1 MSFLL
6 LAFVSFLSAFLL
18 FLIQPVTGEILT
30 PAAGGSSVAWITCLL
45 FFQVVLFLGYG
56 LAWFL
61 THRFPDKAGLIQG
74 FLILSGG
81 VFLWAFP
88 PPLQPE
94 SYFFDSL
101 PIQWGVLGYL
111 TRHFFIPVLALA
123 TTSTITQHCAAS
135 VVGKNASRLYA
146 WSNAGSFTA
155 LLSFPFFWEGLTT
168 RLEQIQMVWVGM
180 LVQGSLFL
188 LVSFI
193 VQRIRPDYSL
203 TETGQGPSNTDAV
216 AENFDWSWLAIPF
229 ITSALMCGVTGHL
242 SNEVASV
249 PFLWIAPLA
258 LFLLSFILAFS
269 SSFSFL
275 VRVLRRLLPLFLVL
289 TFFFLALTGLELTH
303 GTIIVPLVVHLF
315 TFFILSFLLNDQLH
329 SSRPSHYQLG
339 RFYFFLALGGLAGTA
354 FQALMAPILFSRLG
368 YPEYPLALLLAMG
381 LLGYAK
387 NLFKLN
393 YSQGIILTLILVLSV
408 GSIFLLRIL
417 DPNSQSYL
425 VAACV
430 GTLLVLSYPL
440 CDHMVWF
447 SVASA
452 MVLSGSWLGLME
464 SNRVIIT
471 ERNAYGMIRIS
482 QIPDGEWDKNLL
494 IHGGTI
500 HGIQST
506 GQMDEFGRFK
516 PLSYYGERGPAGFI
530 FRKLES
536 LEYLNKKVGVIGL
549 GVGSLSWYAHP
560 QESWTFFELDPA
572 VGWAATDSGYFSFV
586 GQARSQPNIV
596 FGDGRRRLSQ
606 SEGEFDLLILDAFS
620 SDTIPVHLLTLEAL
634 DLYLSQLGPNGTLLC
649 HISNRHFDLLPVIN
663 GWEVAR
669 GLKFHFCDDRDQHPE
684 SIRQGYSPSQW
695 VTLTRNPDLLK
706 AIKKSTRWNSL
717 PEDTRPLLWTDD
729 HHSVF
734 SVLKW

>member
-56 LAWFL
+56 FAWFL
-61 THRFPDKAGLIQG
+61 THRFSEKAGLIQG
-74 FLILSGG
+74 LLILIGG
-81 VFLWAFP
+81 GFLWAFP

-94 SYFFDSL
+94 PYFFDSL

-111 TRHFFIPVLALA
+111 TLHFFIPVLALA
-123 TTSTITQHCAAS
+123 ATSTITQHCAAS
-135 VVGKNASRLYA
+135 VVGENASRLYA

-155 LLSFPFFWEGLTT
+155 LLSFPFFWEGMTT

-193 VQRIRPDYSL
+193 VEQVRHGAPQQVSEIDLSTPAGL
-203 TETGQGPSNTDAV
+203 PGH
-216 AENFDWSWLAIPF
+216 FDWGWLAIPF

-258 LFLLSFILAFS
+258 LFLLGFILAFS
-269 SSFSFL
+269 SSFGL
-275 VRVLRRLLPLFLVL
+275 LARVLRRLLPLFLVL

-303 GTIIVPLVVHLF
+303 GTIIVPLIVHLF
-315 TFFILSFLLNDQLH
+315 TFFILCFLLNDQLH
-329 SSRPSHYQLG
+329 SSRPSHHQLA

-354 FQALMAPILFSRLG
+354 FQALLAPILFSRLG
-368 YPEYPLALLLAMG
+368 YPEYPLALLVAMG
-381 LLGYAK
+381 LLGYTK
-387 NLFKLN
+387 NPFRLN
-393 YSQGIILTLILVLSV
+393 FSQGLILTLIFLLSI
-408 GSIFLLRIL
+408 GSIFLLRGL
-417 DPNSQSYL
+417 DPNSQSFQ

-430 GTLLVLSYPL
+430 GTLLILSYPL
-440 CDHMVWF
+440 CDHLGWF

-464 SNRVIIT
+464 SNRVLIT
-471 ERNAYGMIRIS
+471 ERNAYGMIRIA
-482 QIPDGEWDKNLL
+482 QVPDGEWDKNLL
-494 IHGGTI
+494 LHGGTI

-506 GQMDEFGRFK
+506 GQKDDLGRFK

-530 FRKLES
+530 FNKLES
-536 LEYLNKKVGVIGL
+536 LEVTNKKVGVIGL
-549 GVGSLSWYAHP
+549 GVGSLSWYAHT

-586 GQARSQPNIV
+586 GQAKSRPNIV

-606 SEGEFDLLILDAFS
+606 SEGNFDLLILDAFS

-669 GLKFHFCDDRDQHPE
+669 GLKFHFRDDRDQHPE
-684 SIRQGYSPSQW
+684 SIKQGYSPSQW

-706 AIKKSTRWNSL
+706 ALKKSTKWNSL
-717 PEDTRPLLWTDD
+717 PEDFRPLIWTDD